1 LFKNYRFTIEMTS
14 LRNGVVIPN
23 LEPDIQREKLF
34 FDKHYSLAYQGGGA
48 KGIAYV
54 GGYKAIQEIIT

>member
-1 LFKNYRFTIEMTS
+1 MTS